1 MGKKLFPY
9 LITLTAL
16 SVSAS
21 AAYYSVTGLSKLFAG
36 AAFAVMIMAGSL
48 EVAKLVIA
56 TLLHRYWT
64 TMNKVLRLY
73 LTLATIILIGITSA
87 GIYGFLSSAYQET
100 ATKAG
105 VQDKQVE
112 LLETRKQSYQ
122 KIKAQYDIEKES
134 ITQNISNLR
143 NALGNNTQ
151 SYVDANTGN
160 VITYSSSANRRAFE
174 RQLET
179 AITKDEKLTE
189 KIQTL
194 NDTLLRLETQIVE
207 VQSNSELAS
216 ELGPLKYLSGLT
228 GKPMDKIINI
238 LLLVIIFVFDP
249 LAISLVVTASFAFK
263 QASKKEEPVVEEEVI
278 DIPEKDWIEDW
289 PDDNDEDLETASL
302 EDFDEEW
309 EEAEPPNESLT
320 EAAKQ
325 YNQTA
330 LEPYQIY
337 VSGSEEPR
345 GATLEEQARHTDWE
359 IIDEEVEHKKQE
371 LDSQI
376 ASIQEQAS
384 KLQANPNFSS
394 WKKSKELDQMRK
406 TQETL
411 QAQRKKLDNDDDL
424 VIKYT

>member
-289 PDDNDEDLETASL
+289 SNDNDEELERASL
-302 EDFDEEW
+302 EDFNEEW
-309 EEAEPPNESLT
+309 VE
-320 EAAKQ
+320 
-325 YNQTA
+325 
-330 LEPYQIY
+330 EPYEIY
-337 VSGSEEPR
+337 VSGSQS
-345 GATLEEQARHTDWE
+345 ASLEEQARHTDWE

>member
-64 TMNKVLRLY
+64 TINKVLRLY

-105 VQDKQVE
+105 VQDRQVE

-151 SYVDANTGN
+151 SYVDATTGN
-160 VITYSSSANRRAFE
+160 VVTYSSSANRRAFE

-263 QASKKEEPVVEEEVI
+263 QASKKEEEPTETPMEELTEEEVG
-278 DIPEKDWIEDW
+278 DFYNESQEWEQ
-289 PDDNDEDLETASL
+289 ASL
-302 EDFDEEW
+302 TDLQNLEE
-309 EEAEPPNESLT
+309 EEPFA
-320 EAAKQ
+320 
-325 YNQTA
+325 
-330 LEPYQIY
+330 IY
-337 VSGSEEPR
+337 VSGSK
-345 GATLEEQARHTDWE
+345 GASLEEQARHTDWE

-384 KLQANPNFSS
+384 KLQSNINLSS
-394 WKKSKELDQMRK
+394 WRKSKELDQIRR
-406 TQETL
+406 TQEAL

>member
-64 TMNKVLRLY
+64 TINKVLRLY

-105 VQDKQVE
+105 VQDRQVE

-151 SYVDANTGN
+151 SYVDATTGN
-160 VITYSSSANRRAFE
+160 VVTYSSSANRRAFE

-263 QASKKEEPVVEEEVI
+263 QASKKEEEPTETPIEELTEEQV
-278 DIPEKDWIEDW
+278 
-289 PDDNDEDLETASL
+289 DDFYNESQ
-302 EDFDEEW
+302 EW
-309 EEAEPPNESLT
+309 EEASLT
-320 EAAKQ
+320 DFQNLEEE
-325 YNQTA
+325 
-330 LEPYQIY
+330 EPYEIY
-337 VSGSEEPR
+337 VSGSK
-345 GATLEEQARHTDWE
+345 GASLEEQARHTDWE

-406 TQETL
+406 TQDTL

>member
-151 SYVDANTGN
+151 SYVDATTGN

-263 QASKKEEPVVEEEVI
+263 QASKKEEPVLEEEI
-278 DIPEKDWIEDW
+278 INIPEI
-289 PDDNDEDLETASL
+289 N
-302 EDFDEEW
+302 
-309 EEAEPPNESLT
+309 N
-320 EAAKQ
+320 
-325 YNQTA
+325 NCINIA
-330 LEPYQIY
+330 LY
-337 VSGSEEPR
+337 
-345 GATLEEQARHTDWE
+345 H
-359 IIDEEVEHKKQE
+359 
-371 LDSQI
+371 
-376 ASIQEQAS
+376 
-384 KLQANPNFSS
+384 
-394 WKKSKELDQMRK
+394 
-406 TQETL
+406 
-411 QAQRKKLDNDDDL
+411 
-424 VIKYT
+424 

>member
-151 SYVDANTGN
+151 SYVDATTGN

-263 QASKKEEPVVEEEVI
+263 QASKKEEPVVEEELI

-289 PDDNDEDLETASL
+289 PNDNDEELERASL

-309 EEAEPPNESLT
+309 EEEPPNESLT

-325 YNQTA
+325 YNESFS
-330 LEPYQIY
+330 EPYQIY
-337 VSGSEEPR
+337 VSGSEQQPKN
-345 GATLEEQARHTDWE
+345 TDWE
-359 IIDEEVEHKKQE
+359 IIDDDKVHEQNVLSEYSKAIDNINNINDSNVDFLNKKRMVDEEIERIKQY
-371 LDSQI
+371 
-376 ASIQEQAS
+376 EQFLKS
-384 KLQANPNFSS
+384 
-394 WKKSKELDQMRK
+394 KKSKK
-406 TQETL
+406 
-411 QAQRKKLDNDDDL
+411 DDDN
-424 VIKYT
+424 IITY

>member
-9 LITLTAL
+9 LIALTAL

-36 AAFAVMIMAGSL
+36 AAFAVIIMAGSL
-48 EVAKLVIA
+48 EVAKIVIA
-56 TLLHRYWT
+56 SLLHQYWK
-64 TMNKVLRLY
+64 TMNKVLRTY

-112 LLETRKQSYQ
+112 LLETKKQSFE
-122 KIKAQYDIEKES
+122 KIKSQYDLEKES
-134 ITQNISNLR
+134 ITKNISSLR

-151 SYVDANTGN
+151 SYVDTAGR

-174 RQLET
+174 RQLNT
-179 AITKDEKLTE
+179 ALAKDEKLTG

-194 NDTLLRLETQIVE
+194 NDTILKLEVQIVE
-207 VQSNSELAS
+207 VQSNSDLAS

-228 GKPMDKIINI
+228 GKPMDEIINI

-249 LAISLVVTASFAFK
+249 LAISLVVTANFAFK
-263 QASKKEEPVVEEEVI
+263 QAYKKEEEPQDSTMEEFSEEEI
-278 DIPEKDWIEDW
+278 QQFYEDS
-289 PDDNDEDLETASL
+289 DG
-302 EDFDEEW
+302 W
-309 EEAEPPNESLT
+309 EEGSLVDLQNL
-320 EAAKQ
+320 EQ
-325 YNQTA
+325 EEE
-330 LEPYQIY
+330 EPYQIY
-337 VSGSEEPR
+337 VSGSDS
-345 GATLEEQARHTDWE
+345 GSMDWQ
-359 IIDEEVEHKKQE
+359 IVDEEKEHQKQE

-376 ASIQEQAS
+376 NSVAEQAS
-384 KLQANPNFSS
+384 KIQSNVNLSS
-394 WKKSKELDQMRK
+394 WRKKKELDRINRDRQI
-406 TQETL
+406 L
-411 QAQRKKLDNDDDL
+411 QDKRKKLDDDDDL

>member
-105 VQDKQVE
+105 VQDRQVE

-151 SYVDANTGN
+151 SYVDVNTGN
-160 VITYSSSANRRAFE
+160 VVTYSSSANRRAFE

-263 QASKKEEPVVEEEVI
+263 QASKKEEEPAETPMEELTEEEVG
-278 DIPEKDWIEDW
+278 DFYNESQEWEQ
-289 PDDNDEDLETASL
+289 ASL
-302 EDFDEEW
+302 TDLQNLEE
-309 EEAEPPNESLT
+309 EEPFE
-320 EAAKQ
+320 
-325 YNQTA
+325 
-330 LEPYQIY
+330 IY
-337 VSGSEEPR
+337 VSGSK
-345 GATLEEQARHTDWE
+345 GASLEEQARHTDWE

-406 TQETL
+406 TQDTL

>member
-9 LITLTAL
+9 LIALTAL

-36 AAFAVMIMAGSL
+36 AAFAVIIMAGSL
-48 EVAKLVIA
+48 EVAKIVIA
-56 TLLHRYWT
+56 SLLHQYWK
-64 TMNKVLRLY
+64 TMNKVLRTY

-112 LLETRKQSYQ
+112 LLETKKQSFE
-122 KIKAQYDIEKES
+122 KIKSQYDLEKES
-134 ITQNISNLR
+134 ITKNISSLR

-151 SYVDANTGN
+151 SYVDTAGR

-174 RQLET
+174 RQLNT
-179 AITKDEKLTE
+179 ALAKDEKLTG

-194 NDTLLRLETQIVE
+194 NDTILKLEVQIVE
-207 VQSNSELAS
+207 VQSNSDLAS

-228 GKPMDKIINI
+228 GKPMDEIINI

-249 LAISLVVTASFAFK
+249 LAISLVVTANFAFK
-263 QASKKEEPVVEEEVI
+263 QAYKKEEEPQDSTMEEFSEEEI
-278 DIPEKDWIEDW
+278 QQFYED
-289 PDDNDEDLETASL
+289 PDG
-302 EDFDEEW
+302 W
-309 EEAEPPNESLT
+309 EEGSLVDLQNL
-320 EAAKQ
+320 EQ
-325 YNQTA
+325 EEE
-330 LEPYQIY
+330 EPYQIY
-337 VSGSEEPR
+337 VSGSDS
-345 GATLEEQARHTDWE
+345 GSMDWQ
-359 IIDEEVEHKKQE
+359 IVDEEKEHQKQE

-376 ASIQEQAS
+376 NSVAEQAS
-384 KLQANPNFSS
+384 KIQSNVNLSS
-394 WKKSKELDQMRK
+394 WRKKKELDRINRDRQI
-406 TQETL
+406 L
-411 QAQRKKLDNDDDL
+411 QDKRKKLDDDDDL

>member
-9 LITLTAL
+9 LIALTAL

-36 AAFAVMIMAGSL
+36 AAFAVIIMAGSL
-48 EVAKLVIA
+48 EVAKIVIA
-56 TLLHRYWT
+56 SLLHQYWK
-64 TMNKVLRLY
+64 TMNKVLRTY

-112 LLETRKQSYQ
+112 LLETKKQSFE
-122 KIKAQYDIEKES
+122 KIKSQYDLEKES
-134 ITQNISNLR
+134 ITKNISSLR

-151 SYVDANTGN
+151 SYVDTAGR

-174 RQLET
+174 RQLNT
-179 AITKDEKLTE
+179 ALAKDEKLTG

-194 NDTLLRLETQIVE
+194 NDTILKLEVQIVE
-207 VQSNSELAS
+207 VQSNSDLAS

-228 GKPMDKIINI
+228 GKPMDEIINI

-249 LAISLVVTASFAFK
+249 LAISLVVTANFAFK
-263 QASKKEEPVVEEEVI
+263 QAYKKEEEPQDSTMEEFSEEEI
-278 DIPEKDWIEDW
+278 QQFYED
-289 PDDNDEDLETASL
+289 PDG
-302 EDFDEEW
+302 W
-309 EEAEPPNESLT
+309 EEASLVDLQNL
-320 EAAKQ
+320 EQ
-325 YNQTA
+325 EEE
-330 LEPYQIY
+330 EPYQIY
-337 VSGSEEPR
+337 VSGSDS
-345 GATLEEQARHTDWE
+345 GSMDWQ
-359 IIDEEVEHKKQE
+359 IVDEEKEHQKQE

-376 ASIQEQAS
+376 NSVAEQAS
-384 KLQANPNFSS
+384 KIQSNVNLSS
-394 WKKSKELDQMRK
+394 WRKKKELDRINRDRQI
-406 TQETL
+406 L
-411 QAQRKKLDNDDDL
+411 QDKRKKLDDDDDL

>member
-151 SYVDANTGN
+151 SYVDATTGN

-263 QASKKEEPVVEEEVI
+263 QASKKEEPVIEEEVI

-289 PDDNDEDLETASL
+289 PNDNDKELERASL

-309 EEAEPPNESLT
+309 EEEPPNESLT

-394 WKKSKELDQMRK
+394 WKKSKELDQMRR

>member
-105 VQDKQVE
+105 VQDRQVE

-151 SYVDANTGN
+151 SYVDATTGN
-160 VITYSSSANRRAFE
+160 VVTYSSSANRRAFE

-263 QASKKEEPVVEEEVI
+263 QASKKEEEPTETPIEELTEEQVEDSYNE
-278 DIPEKDWIEDW
+278 
-289 PDDNDEDLETASL
+289 SQ
-302 EDFDEEW
+302 EW
-309 EEAEPPNESLT
+309 EEASLT
-320 EAAKQ
+320 DFQNLEEE
-325 YNQTA
+325 
-330 LEPYQIY
+330 EPYEIY
-337 VSGSEEPR
+337 VSGSK
-345 GATLEEQARHTDWE
+345 GASLEEQARHTDWE

-394 WKKSKELDQMRK
+394 WKKSKELDQIRR
-406 TQETL
+406 TQEAL

>member
-9 LITLTAL
+9 LIALTAL

-36 AAFAVMIMAGSL
+36 AAFAVIIMAGSL
-48 EVAKLVIA
+48 EVAKIVIA
-56 TLLHRYWT
+56 SLLHQYWK
-64 TMNKVLRLY
+64 TMNKVLRTY

-112 LLETRKQSYQ
+112 LLETKKQSFE
-122 KIKAQYDIEKES
+122 KIKSQYDLEKES
-134 ITQNISNLR
+134 ITKNISSLR

-151 SYVDANTGN
+151 SYVDTAGR

-174 RQLET
+174 RQLNT
-179 AITKDEKLTE
+179 ALAKDEKLTG

-194 NDTLLRLETQIVE
+194 NDTILKLEVQIVE
-207 VQSNSELAS
+207 VQSNSDLAS

-228 GKPMDKIINI
+228 GKPMDEIINI

-249 LAISLVVTASFAFK
+249 LAISLVVTANFAFK
-263 QASKKEEPVVEEEVI
+263 QAYKKEEEPQDSTMEEFSEEEI
-278 DIPEKDWIEDW
+278 QQFYED
-289 PDDNDEDLETASL
+289 PDG
-302 EDFDEEW
+302 W
-309 EEAEPPNESLT
+309 EEASLVDLQNL
-320 EAAKQ
+320 EQ
-325 YNQTA
+325 EEE
-330 LEPYQIY
+330 EPYQIY
-337 VSGSEEPR
+337 VSGSDS
-345 GATLEEQARHTDWE
+345 GSMDWQ
-359 IIDEEVEHKKQE
+359 IVDEEKEHQKQE

-376 ASIQEQAS
+376 NSAAEQAS
-384 KLQANPNFSS
+384 KIQSNTNLSS
-394 WKKSKELDQMRK
+394 WRKKKELDRINRDRQI
-406 TQETL
+406 L
-411 QAQRKKLDNDDDL
+411 QDKRKKLDDDDDL

>member
-151 SYVDANTGN
+151 SYVDATTGN
-160 VITYSSSANRRAFE
+160 VVTYSSSANRRAFE

-263 QASKKEEPVVEEEVI
+263 QASKKEEEPTETPMEELTEEEV
-278 DIPEKDWIEDW
+278 
-289 PDDNDEDLETASL
+289 A
-302 EDFDEEW
+302 DFYNESQEW
-309 EEAEPPNESLT
+309 EEASLT
-320 EAAKQ
+320 DLQNLEEE
-325 YNQTA
+325 
-330 LEPYQIY
+330 EPYEIY
-337 VSGSEEPR
+337 VSGSK
-345 GATLEEQARHTDWE
+345 GASLEEQARHTDWE

-376 ASIQEQAS
+376 VSIQEQAS
-384 KLQANPNFSS
+384 KLQANPNLSS
-394 WKKSKELDQMRK
+394 WRKSKELDQMRR
-406 TQETL
+406 TQQTL